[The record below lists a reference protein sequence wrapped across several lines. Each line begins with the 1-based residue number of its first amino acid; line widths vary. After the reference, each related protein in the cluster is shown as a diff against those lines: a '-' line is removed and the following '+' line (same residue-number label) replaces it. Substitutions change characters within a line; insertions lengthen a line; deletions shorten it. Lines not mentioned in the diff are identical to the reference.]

1 MIHKASLKKI
11 NDVIQWIVI
20 IALIGV
26 GIYYFFIS
34 KDMFKEMGWL
44 IVWSGIGI
52 LNAGRIIDSKYFED
66 NLSWKNNWQNIIQMP
81 MSAVIVVCE
90 IKRLWF

>member
-1 MIHKASLKKI
+1 MIRKASLKKI

-20 IALIGV
+20 IVFISM
-26 GIYYFFIS
+26 GIHYFFIS
-34 KDMFKEMGWL
+34 KDMFKEMDWL
-44 IVWSGIGI
+44 IMWSCIGI
-52 LNAGRIIDSKYFED
+52 LNAWRIIDSKYFEE

-81 MSAVIVVCE
+81 MSAAFVVCE